1 MALNQKSST
10 LPAPTLPVMAGQHA
24 AAHGKEIIL
33 RKKDRGIWKAVTWAE
48 LGQRVRLAAMGL
60 KTLGFRSGDIAGI
73 IAETRP
79 EWVQLDL
86 GIQSAG
92 GACLGI
98 PQQLESAEI
107 GALLREAGV
116 SVLFVENEEQL
127 DKALLVRGDCP
138 PLRRIIIMDM
148 KGLRDFTDPMCESLE
163 SFLDRGAQ
171 HDRANPE
178 DWDAGI
184 AAIDPSQPAV
194 MVREDAATLKTM
206 SHRDV
211 LGTLTA
217 AATTLDPHPRD
228 ERLAVLP
235 MSCSTERVLGLYLSL
250 QCRVISNYQ
259 ENPDTTIEN
268 LQELQPTML
277 GADASVWQLLY
288 ERVTRA
294 AGNATAL
301 QRTLYRWALRAG
313 AGGGA
318 SAGLARLLVL
328 RFVRRDSGLGRLRL
342 AYVGGPP
349 LSTEAEHWA
358 SALGIHIRRTDAL
371 HTTGAN
377 QDARAPAQM
386 RAAFSGT

>member
-1 MALNQKSST
+1 M
-10 LPAPTLPVMAGQHA
+10 VGQYA
-24 AAHGKEIIL
+24 AAHGKEVIL
-33 RKKDRGIWKAVTWAE
+33 RKKDRGIWKPVTWAE

-60 KTLGFRSGDIAGI
+60 KAHGFGPRDVAAIV
-73 IAETRP
+73 AETRP

-98 PQQLESAEI
+98 PQQLEAAET
-107 GALLREAGV
+107 GVLLREARV

-127 DKALLVRGDCP
+127 DKALMARGGCP
-138 PLRRIIIMDM
+138 ALRRIVVIDM

-163 SFLDRGAQ
+163 SFLARGAQ
-171 HDRANPE
+171 FDRANPGS
-178 DWDAGI
+178 WDSGI

-194 MVREDAATLKTM
+194 MLHESGTTLKTM

-211 LGTLTA
+211 LGMLTA

-235 MSCSTERVLGLYLSL
+235 MSSSTERILGLYLSL
-250 QCRVISNYQ
+250 QSQAISNYQ
-259 ENPDTTIEN
+259 ENPDTTVEN
-268 LQELQPTML
+268 LQELQPAML
-277 GADASVWQLLY
+277 GADASIWQALY

-294 AGNATAL
+294 AGNATGL
-301 QRTLYRWALRAG
+301 QRALYHWALRAG
-313 AGGGA
+313 TSGGA
-318 SAGLARLLVL
+318 AAWLARFFVL

-342 AYVGGPP
+342 AYLGGPP
-349 LSTEAEHWA
+349 LSAEAERWA
-358 SALGIHIRRTDAL
+358 NALGIHIRRTDAL
-371 HTTGAN
+371 HTADAN
-377 QDARAPAQM
+377 HDARAPARM

>member
-1 MALNQKSST
+1 
-10 LPAPTLPVMAGQHA
+10 MAGQHA
-24 AAHGKEIIL
+24 AAHGGEIIL

-60 KTLGFRSGDIAGI
+60 KAQGFDPGGIAGI
-73 IAETRP
+73 AAETRP

-92 GACLGI
+92 GACLGV
-98 PQQLESAEI
+98 PHQLEADET
-107 GALLREAGV
+107 GAVLRESGV

-127 DKALLVRGDCP
+127 DKALLVRGNCP
-138 PLRRIIIMDM
+138 ALRRIVVIDM

-171 HDRANPE
+171 YDLANPGYWE
-178 DWDAGI
+178 SGI

-194 MVREDAATLKTM
+194 VLSEDGAALKTL

-211 LGTLTA
+211 LGMLTA

-235 MSCSTERVLGLYLSL
+235 MSGSTERVLGLYLSL

-259 ENPDTTIEN
+259 ENPDTTVEN
-268 LQELQPTML
+268 LQELQPVML
-277 GADASVWQLLY
+277 GADASIWQLLY

-318 SAGLARLLVL
+318 SAWLARGLVL

-342 AYVGGPP
+342 AYVGGAP
-349 LSTEAEHWA
+349 LSAEAEHWA
-358 SALGIHIRRTDAL
+358 NALGIHIRRTDAL
-371 HTTGAN
+371 HGAAAD
-377 QDARAPAQM
+377 QDALAPARM